1 MGGVMVTRW
10 LFPLAL
16 VAATLTSARPAAA
29 QEPSFN
35 DAAALQKSGDFDA
48 AAAEYRRF
56 LDAHPANVEAR
67 SNLGVVLMQLG
78 RYEEAIAAYRA
89 ALSIAPSNIT
99 VQLNLGLAFYKS
111 EQLGDAAEAFKRVLA
126 AQPDGIQAR
135 YLAADCQ
142 LRLGRAA
149 EAIALL
155 APVEVSRGDDPA
167 LSYLLGMAYLSNKE
181 IEKGQLWIDRILRH
195 GDSAQARVMMGIAK
209 RGAGDLKGA
218 AEDLKEAVALDPALP
233 GVHALYAQALLEA
246 GNPDLAR
253 PEFEAE
259 LARNALDFDAHLYMG
274 VLLKAEEN
282 YDDALQHFTRALGVR
297 PGDLRTRNQIA
308 SVALARRDTTT
319 AIDMLEAIVKEA
331 PSFLEAHVALAT
343 AYYRLQRKADAD
355 RERAI
360 VERLNQEKDARER
373 ARTPREAAIIRRR
386 MTLCFENHWSVFVS
400 RLTV

>member
-16 VAATLTSARPAAA
+16 VAATLTSVRHAHA

-35 DAAALQKSGDFDA
+35 TAAALQQSGNFDA

-56 LDAHPANVEAR
+56 VDAHPANVEAR
-67 SNLGVVLMQLG
+67 SNLGVVLMRLG
-78 RYEEAIAAYRA
+78 RYEEAIAQYRA

-111 EQLGDAAEAFKRVLA
+111 DRVGDAAEAFKRVLS
-126 AQPDGIQAR
+126 AQPESLQAR
-135 YLAADCQ
+135 YLAADCE
-142 LRLGRAA
+142 LRLGRPT
-149 EAIALL
+149 EAITLL
-155 APVEVSRGDDPA
+155 APTEVSRADDPA
-167 LSYLLGMAYLSNKE
+167 LAYLLGMAYLSNKE
-181 IEKGQLWIDRILRH
+181 TEKGQLWIDRILRQ
-195 GDSAQARVMMGIAK
+195 GDSAQSRVMMGVAK

-218 AEDLKEAVALDPALP
+218 AEDLKEAVALDAALP
-233 GVHALYAQALLEA
+233 GVHSMYAQALLEA

-253 PEFEAE
+253 SEFEAE
-259 LARNALDFDAHLYMG
+259 LSRNPLDFDANLYMG
-274 VLLKAEEN
+274 LLLKSEQDYEA
-282 YDDALQHFTRALGVR
+282 ALRHLTRALGVR

-308 SVALARRDTTT
+308 SVALARRDTAT
-319 AIDMLEAIVKEA
+319 ATDMLEAIVKEA

-360 VERLNQEKDARER
+360 VERLNQEKEAKER
-373 ARTPREAAIIRRR
+373 ANA
-386 MTLCFENHWSVFVS
+386 
-400 RLTV
+400 TVKRPPG